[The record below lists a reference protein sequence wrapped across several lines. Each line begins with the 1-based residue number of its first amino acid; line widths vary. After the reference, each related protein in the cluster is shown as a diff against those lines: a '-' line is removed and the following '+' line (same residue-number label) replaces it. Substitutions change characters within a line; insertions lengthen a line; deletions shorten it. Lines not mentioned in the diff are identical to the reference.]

1 MGGEMVVKCTKG
13 IKSNQV
19 ARINILCVCGGGG

>member
-1 MGGEMVVKCTKG
+1 MVVKCTKG

-19 ARINILCVCGGGG
+19 ARINILCVCGVVVKGEV